1 MQPNNNTTQWGNRVK
16 DGAVILSLSAI
27 VFAACALFY
36 EYRVARD
43 GQVAD
48 NVPASALKI
57 DAQNTVVKKQIVA
70 KSALPSVQSA
80 AQRDAIAGAVSALKQ
95 ETGKQFK
102 QQRQVDVKL
111 KNRKSGEEVAATV
124 STLKSEDGETRTH
137 LSTQSSDWEIDG
149 LDTLVEQPA
158 PPVQHKNAV
167 GLWSNIDQSERGL
180 FYERDVGRV
189 RLGVDVGINKEN
201 KAKVVLRAGVT
212 F

>member
-1 MQPNNNTTQWGNRVK
+1 MQPNNNNPSWGQRVK

-36 EYRVARD
+36 EYRAVKS

-48 NVPASALKI
+48 NVPAKALKI
-57 DAQNTVVKKQIVA
+57 DAQSVVVQKQIVA

-80 AQRDAIAGAVSALKQ
+80 AQRDAVAGVVTALKK

-124 STLKSEDGETRTH
+124 STLKAEDGETRTH
-137 LSTQSSDWEIDG
+137 LSTPSSDWEIDG

-158 PPVQHKNAV
+158 PETKHKNAV
-167 GLWSNIDQSERGL
+167 GLWSSADQTERGV
-180 FYERDVGRV
+180 FYERDLGRV

-201 KAKVVLRAGVT
+201 KAKVIVRAGVT

>member
-1 MQPNNNTTQWGNRVK
+1 MQPNNNKSRLGERVK

-36 EYRVARD
+36 EYKAVKN

-57 DAQNTVVKKQIVA
+57 DARSVVPQKQIVA
-70 KSALPSVQSA
+70 KSALPSVQSD
-80 AQRDAIAGAVSALKQ
+80 AQKDAVEGAVTALKK
-95 ETGKQFK
+95 ETGKRFK
-102 QQRQVDVKL
+102 QQRQVDVRL
-111 KNRKSGEEVAATV
+111 KNKQSGEEVAATV
-124 STLKSEDGETRTH
+124 STLKAEDGETRTH
-137 LSTQSSDWEIDG
+137 LSTQNNDWEIDG

-167 GLWSNIDQSERGL
+167 GLWSSIDQSERGV
-180 FYERDVGRV
+180 FYERDLGRV
-189 RLGVDVGINKEN
+189 RLGVDVGITKEN
-201 KAKVVLRAGVT
+201 KAKVVVRAGVT

>member
-1 MQPNNNTTQWGNRVK
+1 MQPNNNSLPWLSRVK

-36 EYRVARD
+36 EYRAVKR

-48 NVPASALKI
+48 NVPARALKI
-57 DAQNTVVKKQIVA
+57 DAQNVVVKKQIVA

-80 AQRDAIAGAVSALKQ
+80 AQNDAVAGAVSALKR

-102 QQRQVDVKL
+102 QQRQVDVRL
-111 KNRKSGEEVAATV
+111 KNKQSGEEVSATV
-124 STLKSEDGETRTH
+124 STLKADDGETRTH
-137 LSTQSSDWEIDG
+137 LSTQTQDWEIDG

-167 GLWSNIDQSERGL
+167 GLWSSIDQSERGV
-180 FYERDVGRV
+180 FYERDLGRV
-189 RLGVDVGINKEN
+189 RVGVDVGINKEN
-201 KAKVVLRAGVT
+201 KAKVVVRAGVT